1 MTEPVDNLD
10 VKKKELEIEKLQKEI
25 TKLERESTE
34 LRWRKWSNWGAAI
47 IAICSVAIVGLNG
60 YLIDSK
66 AKLVKEETLNQQAKN
81 NKLISQKSKIQKQLD
96 SLEQKFIQDKLKFDK
111 ERVKYGYV
119 ISQKENEIGGLRNE
133 KSELLSEKTKIEDC
147 LIKAKEFLKYCIRY
161 NEQPEKNNP
170 EVYNAYL
177 MGATFPY
184 KTRFIKPLEEISKM
198 DISKMDY
205 LQFLENAANFRR
217 EYNYRNLTNDI
228 VSQDSIIRI
237 PISANYGNITVQ
249 RTPHKVGEIR
259 SQFEC
264 YKSFSNTQKLKL
276 LKQMIVRPY

>member
-1 MTEPVDNLD
+1 MAEPVDNLD

-119 ISQKENEIGGLRNE
+119 ISQKEKEIGGLRNE
-133 KSELLSEKTKIEDC
+133 KSELISEKTKIEDC
-147 LIKAKEFLKYCIRY
+147 YSRASDFMRLCIKNDEVSHQEYFLAI
-161 NEQPEKNNP
+161 PPPFKN
-170 EVYNAYL
+170 
-177 MGATFPY
+177 
-184 KTRFIKPLEEISKM
+184 RFVKSFDEISKM
-198 DISKMDY
+198 DYSKMDY
-205 LQFLENAANFRR
+205 STFLQTIANFKIDSSNIGVV
-217 EYNYRNLTNDI
+217 YL
-228 VSQDSIIRI
+228 VSEDEKIKIMTFSNQGSWRAGHIIREQGKLKGQFNCWKRLS
-237 PISANYGNITVQ
+237 PQQ
-249 RTPHKVGEIR
+249 R
-259 SQFEC
+259 
-264 YKSFSNTQKLKL
+264 LKL
-276 LKQMIVRPY
+276 LNQIIIRTQ